1 MARPL
6 RIEFKGAVYHITAR
20 GNERKK
26 IYLSKTDYEK
36 FLKYLDDT
44 KKKYNVVI
52 HCYVLMSNHYHLI
65 METPEANLSK
75 VMHYING
82 SYTTYFNIKRKRS
95 GHLFQGR
102 FKSIIVD
109 KDNYLLELSRYI
121 HLNPVRAG
129 IVEKPEDYQYSS
141 YKTYIAK
148 SENALITNHLVLG
161 LMKHHNGNA
170 KNEYRVFVENAIGI
184 GIDNPSK
191 NIYGGVIL
199 GSSSFIKETL
209 KMIKEEYYI
218 RDEVSNRK
226 ELQAVYGMKEVLEAV
241 SSYFNKLRKTGEE
254 IKLSEPRN
262 IAVYLMKER
271 TGVTNRE
278 IGEVFGGL
286 SYSTVA
292 KIYQKIKIDIRKN
305 REMIRKIS
313 EIEKRLYNFKG

>member
-26 IYLSKTDYEK
+26 IYLSKIDYEK

-65 METPEANLSK
+65 IETPEANLSK

-148 SENALITNHLVLG
+148 SENALITDYLVLG
-161 LMKHHNGNA
+161 LLNHQNGNA
-170 KNEYRVFVENAIGI
+170 KDEYR
-184 GIDNPSK
+184 D
-191 NIYGGVIL
+191 
-199 GSSSFIKETL
+199 
-209 KMIKEEYYI
+209 
-218 RDEVSNRK
+218 
-226 ELQAVYGMKEVLEAV
+226 
-241 SSYFNKLRKTGEE
+241 
-254 IKLSEPRN
+254 
-262 IAVYLMKER
+262 
-271 TGVTNRE
+271 
-278 IGEVFGGL
+278 
-286 SYSTVA
+286 
-292 KIYQKIKIDIRKN
+292 
-305 REMIRKIS
+305 
-313 EIEKRLYNFKG
+313 